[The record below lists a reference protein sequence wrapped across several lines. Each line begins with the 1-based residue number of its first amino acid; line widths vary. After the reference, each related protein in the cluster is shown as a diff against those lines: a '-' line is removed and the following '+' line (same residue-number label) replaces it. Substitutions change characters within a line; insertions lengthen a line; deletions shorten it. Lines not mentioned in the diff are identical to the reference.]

1 MSLYIDINNQTAVP
15 VPKPRRV
22 PLLSQPEAVV
32 GCAHWTDQELAEL
45 AGFLVVD
52 GYDPR
57 LHVATGGAT
66 DNEDGTAT
74 PNTDD
79 KALADLQAEGNRLLV
94 SALEGRMSAL
104 VSGAYGPHERETWRK
119 QEDEARAYTA
129 DDQAPTPYLDGI
141 RLAGETLAEQ
151 VAAIMAKVTAIE
163 TATQA
168 LLLRKRELL
177 VSLYACED
185 AANIAT
191 WLDDELN
198 TGWPA

>member
-1 MSLYIDINNQTAVP
+1 M
-15 VPKPRRV
+15 
-22 PLLSQPEAVV
+22 
-32 GCAHWTDQELAEL
+32 
-45 AGFLVVD
+45 
-52 GYDPR
+52 
-57 LHVATGGAT
+57 
-66 DNEDGTAT
+66 
-74 PNTDD
+74 
-79 KALADLQAEGNRLLV
+79 LADLQAEGNRLLV
-94 SALEGRMSAL
+94 GALESRMSAL

-141 RLAGETLAEQ
+141 RLAGETQAGQ

-177 VSLYACED
+177 ELLYACAD
-185 AANIAT
+185 VADYAA
-191 WLDDELN
+191 WLDTELP